1 MTVFYS
7 CVPKNADKTEMNKA
21 TTLPFG
27 LYLDSDPDFKGGFTI
42 RESDG
47 FALIGKGVTYRDIDL
62 QVKKLVGYGV
72 QAEKL
77 AAEVIDNQGNTKFIS
92 VVKLPSASK
101 QPFQVSWATA
111 SESKGNAAYTWV
123 NLADGE

>member
-7 CVPKNADKTEMNKA
+7 CVPKNADKTEMSKA

-27 LYLDSDPDFKGGFTI
+27 LYLDRDPDFKGGFTI
-42 RESDG
+42 RETDG

-62 QVKKLVGYGV
+62 QVNKLVGYGV

-77 AAEVIDNQGNTKFIS
+77 AAEVIDNQGNTKFIT
-92 VVKLPSASK
+92 VVKAPSPNQ

-111 SESKGNAAYTWV
+111 SEVKGNSTYTWV
-123 NLADGE
+123 DLAIDE